1 MDAARWQD
9 QADDLDRRDNHKG
22 GDVVLFAKGFLTCF
36 KNYLE
41 VSNHPLVGILCI
53 QAGTCTK
60 SGWSHLPRGVPRRV
74 WFGSCLNCLDSP
86 K

>member
-22 GDVVLFAKGFLTCF
+22 GDAVLFAKGFLTCF

-53 QAGTCTK
+53 
-60 SGWSHLPRGVPRRV
+60 
-74 WFGSCLNCLDSP
+74 
-86 K
+86 

>member
-9 QADDLDRRDNHKG
+9 HTDDLDRRDNHKG

-36 KNYLE
+36 KNDLE

-53 QAGTCTK
+53 
-60 SGWSHLPRGVPRRV
+60 
-74 WFGSCLNCLDSP
+74 
-86 K
+86 